1 MNFDFS
7 KNYILENEWVRLEL
21 SILKNEWNDDVKSK
35 LKNSIEK

>member
-7 KNYILENEWVRLEL
+7 ENYILE
-21 SILKNEWNDDVKSK
+21 NEWNDDVKSK